1 MRPLP
6 DGNRPAAAGTGVPPV
21 TTTEHGRRRRG
32 QSAADRVGE
41 RLAAHRKHRK
51 LKISELARMAEVSP
65 SLIGQIE
72 RGQSQPSVATLFALA
87 ESLDVPV
94 DAFFVRDDPL
104 EERPE
109 PERKPSVLAGLEIFG
124 EESPPNFGEESPPSQ
139 RYVVRGEARSA
150 ISIDGGV
157 VWERLTPDN
166 LPHVDFL
173 ELAFQPGAESHRELY
188 RHPGTEMVLV
198 LTGELDIY
206 VGFERYELDAG
217 DSMYFPSALPHRY
230 VNPTDE
236 VARVVKVILHEAGA
250 RGGPRRA
257 RGEDEEQG
265 RAEALTAHLRPR
277 IH

>member
-1 MRPLP
+1 MSPSP
-6 DGNRPAAAGTGVPPV
+6 DGSRHAAAETG
-21 TTTEHGRRRRG
+21 RRG

-41 RLAAHRKHRK
+41 RLAAHRKHRE
-51 LKISELARMAEVSP
+51 LRISELARMAEVSP

-104 EERPE
+104 EEWPE
-109 PERKPSVLAGLEIFG
+109 PQRKPPKLVGLEI
-124 EESPPNFGEESPPSQ
+124 SGEESPPSQ

-173 ELAFQPGAESHRELY
+173 ELAFQPGAESNRELY

-236 VARVVKVILHEAGA
+236 VARVVKVILHEAGVRA
-250 RGGPRRA
+250 GPRRA
-257 RGEDEEQG
+257 SGEDEEQD

-277 IH
+277 IHR

>member
-1 MRPLP
+1 
-6 DGNRPAAAGTGVPPV
+6 
-21 TTTEHGRRRRG
+21 
-32 QSAADRVGE
+32 
-41 RLAAHRKHRK
+41 
-51 LKISELARMAEVSP
+51 MAEVSP

-87 ESLDVPV
+87 ESLNVPV

-104 EERPE
+104 EHRPE
-109 PERKPSVLAGLEIFG
+109 PKRKPSVPAGLEVLG
-124 EESPPNFGEESPPSQ
+124 EESPLSQ
-139 RYVVRGEARSA
+139 RYVVRGDARSA

-173 ELAFQPGAESHRELY
+173 ELSFQPGAESNRELY

-206 VGFERYELDAG
+206 VGFERYELAAG

-230 VNPTDE
+230 VNTSDA
-236 VARVVKVILHEAGA
+236 VARMVKVILHEAGVRA
-250 RGGPRRA
+250 GLRRTG
-257 RGEDEEQG
+257 GEDGEQS
-265 RAEALTAHLRPR
+265 RSEALAAHLRPR
-277 IH
+277 IHR